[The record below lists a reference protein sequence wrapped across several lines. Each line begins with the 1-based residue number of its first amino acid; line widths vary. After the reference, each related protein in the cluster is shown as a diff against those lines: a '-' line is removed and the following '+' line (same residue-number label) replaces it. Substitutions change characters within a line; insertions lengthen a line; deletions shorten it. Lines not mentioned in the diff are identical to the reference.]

1 MIKNMQVSLYR
12 QKLKRRGQKVLETK
26 QLKKFAPTDIILWFV
41 KTEKSDRL
49 LKTVSKVK
57 VPVLDENGN
66 KVKEKYQAYYK
77 SDKYA
82 KAKWLKIVN
91 TIKDENWNIKG
102 VVVEKER
109 VKTEVKEREKI
120 KLTFKVMNGANKNDV
135 KEAVKQLYGVNVEKV
150 NIVKVPYKKRERR
163 WLVRRAYV
171 KAIVTLKEWE
181 KMPNLDEVK

>member
-26 QLKKFAPTDIILWFV
+26 QLKKFAPTDIILWFI
-41 KTEKSDRL
+41 KTEESDKQLR
-49 LKTVSKVK
+49 TVSKVK
-57 VPVLDENGN
+57 VPVLDKNGN
-66 KVKEKYQAYYK
+66 KVKEKYTVTFK
-77 SDKYA
+77 S
-82 KAKWLKIVN
+82 WR
-91 TIKDENWNIKG
+91 TI
-102 VVVEKER
+102 EKER
-109 VKTEVKEREKI
+109 VKTEIKEKEKI

-163 WLVRRAYV
+163 GLVRKAYV